1 MGLAYSEGWTTW
13 GSPWTCWSCATTS
26 APSSTLYLVRL
37 MPTLSV
43 PCPSI
48 RKPKDPPGGLQVQV
62 PPQFYEQLHLP
73 DPTTIRLNLIPYFYK
88 VTVSDSMV
96 EYPVIGGVFLINK
109 SKQNQFL
116 KEFCAELLYE
126 GLPTVGDS
134 FTMGTKFYNN
144 HKRLEKMFCSYTMVL
159 HAFAFTVTMLG

>member
-1 MGLAYSEGWTTW
+1 
-13 GSPWTCWSCATTS
+13 
-26 APSSTLYLVRL
+26 
-37 MPTLSV
+37 
-43 PCPSI
+43 
-48 RKPKDPPGGLQVQV
+48 V

-73 DPTTIRLNLIPYFYK
+73 DPTTIRLNLIPYFYE

-96 EYPVIGGVFLINK
+96 EYPVIG
-109 SKQNQFL
+109 FL

>member
-1 MGLAYSEGWTTW
+1 MGFTMDMLVMCHNFRTILHFIFGQAYAYFVG
-13 GSPWTCWSCATTS
+13 
-26 APSSTLYLVRL
+26 TLPQY
-37 MPTLSV
+37 MKAKS
-43 PCPSI
+43 
-48 RKPKDPPGGLQVQV
+48 GLQVQV
-62 PPQFYEQLHLP
+62 PPQFYEQLHLT
-73 DPTTIRLNLIPYFYK
+73 DPTTIRFNLIPYFYEM
-88 VTVSDSMV
+88 TVSDSMV

-134 FTMGTKFYNN
+134 FTMGTKFYNY